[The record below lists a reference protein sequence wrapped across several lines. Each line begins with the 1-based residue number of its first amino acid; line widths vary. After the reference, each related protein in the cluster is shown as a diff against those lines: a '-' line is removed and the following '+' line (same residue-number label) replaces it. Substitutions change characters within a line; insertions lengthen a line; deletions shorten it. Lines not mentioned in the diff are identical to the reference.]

1 MVHTWVRTSLS
12 FAREYV
18 FWPSMT
24 AQIKDKVLSCPICN
38 AFRNQQ
44 PRETLHPH
52 EVPALA
58 WQVVSTDIFE
68 YGGHS
73 YLLVTDF
80 YSKYFE
86 IELLRQTTANC
97 LINNLK
103 KIFARFGI
111 PAEVLIDNGSQ
122 YSNTRNIFNLSS
134 KDLQTSGDSVT
145 PQALQSIRNLM
156 ELSRKRCKRQN
167 GF

>member
-1 MVHTWVRTSLS
+1 
-12 FAREYV
+12 
-18 FWPSMT
+18 MT
-24 AQIKDKVLSCPICN
+24 AQIKDKVRSCPTCN

-52 EVPALA
+52 EVHTLP
-58 WQVVSTDIFE
+58 WQVVSTNIFE

-97 LINNLK
+97 VVNNLQ

-111 PAEVLIDNGSQ
+111 PVEVLSDNGSQ
-122 YSNTRNIFNLSS
+122 YSNTRETFLTAHMSS
-134 KDLQTSGDSVT
+134 KGLQTNGDSVT
-145 PQALQSIRNLM
+145 PQALQSICNLM
-156 ELSRKRCKRQN
+156 ELPRKRYRRQS